1 MVYRN
6 KPFDWNMFITPNKYK
21 LEFNCYLAQYEEK
34 KTNKMQ
40 QLDVYY

>member
-1 MVYRN
+1 MSVSWN
-6 KPFDWNMFITPNKYK
+6 SIIADWNENDPYFTKK
-21 LEFNCYLAQYEEK
+21 LRFENVRREK

>member
-1 MVYRN
+1 MSGKWVVLEGN
-6 KPFDWNMFITPNKYK
+6 KG
-21 LEFNCYLAQYEEK
+21 LLVQYEEK